1 MKPTDID
8 LAWKAHAEKMAELNA
23 LIDARETIQAQI
35 ERASLEVE
43 ALAAAAGD
51 ALPFAFDSVYC
62 QEKR

>member
-35 ERASLEVE
+35 ERASLELE
-43 ALAAAAGD
+43 ALAEAAGD

-62 QEKR
+62 PEKR